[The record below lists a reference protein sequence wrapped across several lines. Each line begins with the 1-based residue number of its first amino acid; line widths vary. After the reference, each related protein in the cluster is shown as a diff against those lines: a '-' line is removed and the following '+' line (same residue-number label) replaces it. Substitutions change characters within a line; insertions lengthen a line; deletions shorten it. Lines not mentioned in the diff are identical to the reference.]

1 MYGYAGKL
9 LDIDLSRQYVKE
21 IPLET
26 ELVQKYIS
34 GAGFS
39 AKLVYDRVPPGA
51 DPLGP
56 ENVICFA
63 VGVLT
68 GTNIPTA
75 CRTEV
80 SAKSPATEL
89 FGTSNSGSF
98 WGSELKYAGYDGII
112 IRGRAAT
119 PVYLSITTDKVEI
132 LPADHLWGKDSWD
145 TLGLIR
151 RNFGDE
157 EIQVAAIGPGG
168 EKLCRFASIQNG
180 PYDAWGRTGLG
191 AVMGSKNLKAIAVR
205 GNKPLRV
212 HDKKKYLK
220 AVEKCREAIYKSPFY
235 GPFSKF
241 GTMLATIPY
250 YEFGALPGRNFQT
263 GVLTGWLETRSRNL
277 VRKYSKRGIACI
289 ACPIACAHWVEVK
302 EGPYAGLQV
311 KDMEVTPLIGFAAGC
326 DINNIPAVAKITERC
341 QRYGIDLVSTAG
353 TVAFAMELYQR
364 GILSEKEIGF
374 KLEWGDE
381 TALFRLIDL
390 IVRREGIG
398 DVLAEGT
405 KRAGEKIPGASYYAM
420 HIKGLE
426 IPMADPRGR
435 WSTWTFGNITNIRGG
450 DHLRNRNPVENLRYN
465 KNPLE
470 YSWEVFGFPDELYE
484 YLDMPQKIKE
494 EIFHP
499 ESKDVNIP
507 KMSKWAEDLISLYNT
522 LGMCIRPP
530 VLQAVGPTLLA
541 ELYSSLT
548 GIEITGEVLMKTGER
563 IWNLQKLFN
572 LREGEKKEDSVYPQR
587 FYQEMLPDGPSRGR
601 ILNPAKVQETLEE
614 YYKARGWERDTGIP
628 TKEKLRELEISV

>member
-9 LDIDLSRQYVKE
+9 LDIELSRREVKE
-21 IPLET
+21 IPLEK
-26 ELVQKYIS
+26 ELIQKYLS
-34 GAGFS
+34 GVGFS
-39 AKLVYDRVPPGA
+39 TKIVYDQVPPWA

-63 VGVLT
+63 VGVLA

-80 SAKSPATEL
+80 SAKSPATGR

-112 IRGRAAT
+112 IRGRAEE
-119 PVYLSITTDKVEI
+119 PVYLRITNDRAEI
-132 LPADHLWGKDSWD
+132 LPAGFLWGKDSWE
-145 TLGLIR
+145 TLELIR
-151 RNFGDE
+151 EKHGDE

-191 AVMGSKNLKAIAVR
+191 AVMGSKNLKAVAVR
-205 GNKPLRV
+205 GSKPLRV
-212 HDKKKYLK
+212 YDKKRYLK
-220 AVEKCREAIYKSPFY
+220 AVEKCRKAIFNSPFY

-241 GTMLATIPY
+241 GTMLATVPY

-263 GVLTGWLETRSRNL
+263 GVLKGWLETRSRHL
-277 VRKYSKRGIACI
+277 VHKYSKRGIACQ

-302 EGPYAGLQV
+302 EGPYAGLQM
-311 KDMEVTPLIGFAAGC
+311 KDMEVTPLMGFAAGC
-326 DINNIPAVAKITERC
+326 DINNIPAVAKITEKC
-341 QRYGIDLVSTAG
+341 QRYGLDLVSAAG
-353 TVAFAMELYQR
+353 SAAFAMELYQR

-381 TALFRLIDL
+381 AALFRLIDL
-390 IVRREGIG
+390 IARREGIG
-398 DVLAEGT
+398 DILAEGT
-405 KRAGEKIPGASYYAM
+405 KRAGEKIPGASYFAM

-465 KNPLE
+465 KDPLD
-470 YSWEVFGFPDELYE
+470 YSWETFGFSEELYE
-484 YLDMPQKIKE
+484 NMDMPRQIKE

-499 ESKDVNIP
+499 ETKDVNIP
-507 KMSKWAEDLISLYNT
+507 KMSKWAEDLISLYNA

-530 VLQAVGPTLLA
+530 VLQAVGPSLLA
-541 ELYSSLT
+541 ELYSSLA
-548 GIEITGEVLMKTGER
+548 GIEMTGEGLMKTGER
-563 IWNLQKLFN
+563 VWNLQKLFN
-572 LREGEKKEDSVYPQR
+572 LREGEEKLESAYPRR
-587 FYQEMLPDGPSRGR
+587 FYQEMLPEGPGRGR
-601 ILNPAKVQETLEE
+601 VLDPQKVQETLEE
-614 YYKARGWERDTGIP
+614 YYKARGWDQETGAP
-628 TKEKLRELEISV
+628 TDAKLQELEVTR